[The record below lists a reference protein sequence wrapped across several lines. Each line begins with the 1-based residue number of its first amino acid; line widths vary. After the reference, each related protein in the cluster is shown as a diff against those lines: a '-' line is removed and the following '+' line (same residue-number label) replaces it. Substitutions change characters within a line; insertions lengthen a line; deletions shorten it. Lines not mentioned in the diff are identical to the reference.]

1 MAIYANSQHKGSLR
15 ALHIYTISPV
25 VLIKHCSDF
34 FRADFLAIYIN
45 SKKKIIIIYI
55 NPTMKLYG
63 LSLST
68 WTLGGSLPDE
78 HRELPPSSY
87 FSG

>member
-45 SKKKIIIIYI
+45 SKKKNNYYIYKPNHETI
-55 NPTMKLYG
+55 WIVSFYMDIRRK
-63 LSLST
+63 
-68 WTLGGSLPDE
+68 
-78 HRELPPSSY
+78 
-87 FSG
+87 FA